1 VSKNPLFNAYVNCT
15 QDEYEKLSPTP
26 AEFKAFSEQLDKM
39 WDTEPHFSDD
49 ELRSI
54 KVPTWIV
61 DGDHDEVIKRED
73 TDRMASLIPN
83 AGELILPQ
91 VSHFAFL
98 QDPAQFNDALL
109 HFLSLP

>member
-1 VSKNPLFNAYVNCT
+1 MNINYRLGYSLRA
-15 QDEYEKLSPTP
+15 DEYQKLSPAP
-26 AEFKAFSEQLDKM
+26 NQIKAFSEQLDKM
-39 WDTEPHFSDD
+39 EDTEPHFTDD
-49 ELRSI
+49 QLRSI

-61 DGDHDEVIKRED
+61 DGDRDEGIKRED

-91 VSHFAFL
+91 VSHFALL

-109 HFLSLP
+109 HFLSRP